1 MITPLSEGIVN
12 KSDGPKHPTHV
23 AGPGDKDW
31 AEIPGL
37 GVIWHA
43 SSEEPDKVK
52 LGQTDGRCLHAGV
65 CAIRPVIG
73 REGACQNT

>member
-43 SSEEPDKVK
+43 SSEEPRQSETRADRWAM
-52 LGQTDGRCLHAGV
+52 L

-73 REGACQNT
+73 REGACQNTRIS